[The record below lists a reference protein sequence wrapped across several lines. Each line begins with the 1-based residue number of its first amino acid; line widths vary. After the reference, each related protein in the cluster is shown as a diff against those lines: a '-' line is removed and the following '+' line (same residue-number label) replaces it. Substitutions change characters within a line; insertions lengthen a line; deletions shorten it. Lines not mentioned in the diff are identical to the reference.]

1 MIKLKG
7 CPRCQGDLYLN
18 QDMYGKYLN
27 CLQCGYTKDV
37 TGQTDMADPGAAGAE
52 ATGLKKAA

>member
-27 CLQCGYTKDV
+27 CLQCGYTRDA
-37 TGQTDMADPGAAGAE
+37 TGQPDLAVREAAAAT
-52 ATGLKKAA
+52 ATGEKKAA

>member
-1 MIKLKG
+1 MIVFKG

-27 CLQCGYTKDV
+27 CLQCGYTRDLA
-37 TGQTDMADPGAAGAE
+37 GQPGRVVREAAAAP
-52 ATGLKKAA
+52 ATGERKAA